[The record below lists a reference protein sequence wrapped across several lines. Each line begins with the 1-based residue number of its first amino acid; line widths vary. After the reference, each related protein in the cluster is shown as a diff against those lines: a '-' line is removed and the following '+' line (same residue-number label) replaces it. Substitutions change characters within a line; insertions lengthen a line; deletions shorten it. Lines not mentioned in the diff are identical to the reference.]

1 MDSAYKGT
9 LVAYLSPQGVL
20 EGTVRVID
28 DFMMGK
34 EVADDSDIDA
44 IFDKFIGGNEV

>member
-44 IFDKFIGGNEV
+44 IFEKIFGGNEL

>member
-1 MDSAYKGT
+1 M
-9 LVAYLSPQGVL
+9 AYLSPQGVL